1 MERRVDPWIE
11 ELRAGRPDAAWDL
24 FIDGYR
30 RLIFS
35 AIRHFLTDP
44 DDVMDVFAHACEALH
59 RDGLARLRRYS
70 EADPPTARFSSWLV
84 VVVRHLTVDWL
95 RHRDG
100 RHRRTAPDGLSPL
113 QQQIFQ
119 HVFVAGDSHEAC
131 FQRLRLGPAPPSSR
145 EFHDALTATYRRV
158 QDGGGLPVQTVRRAP
173 AEAGRAAHDTAILL
187 SPLPTPEDSTVATA
201 SARQVQALLEE
212 LEPAD
217 RLAIQLFVVDEL
229 PAAEVARIVGWPNAK
244 MVYNRVSRGL
254 ASVRGKLEEAGIRRA
269 DL

>member
-1 MERRVDPWIE
+1 MERRVDAWIE
-11 ELRAGRPDAAWDL
+11 ELRAGRPDPAWDL

-59 RDGLARLRRYS
+59 RDDLARLRRYT

-84 VVVRHLTVDWL
+84 VVIRHLTVDWL

-100 RHRRTAPDGLSPL
+100 RRRPAAPNGLTPL
-113 QQQIFQ
+113 QQQIFH
-119 HVFVAGDSHEAC
+119 HVFVAGQSHEEC
-131 FQRLRLGPAPPSSR
+131 FQRLQLGPRPVSSR
-145 EFHDALTATYRRV
+145 EFTDALTGTYRQV
-158 QDGGGLPVQTVRRAP
+158 QADGGLPIQAVRRTA
-173 AEAGRAAHDTAILL
+173 AEARRSGTEAATLL

-201 SARQVQALLEE
+201 SAHQVRSLLEE
-212 LEPAD
+212 LDPAD

-244 MVYNRVSRGL
+244 MVYNRVARGL
-254 ASVRGKLEEAGIRRA
+254 ASVRRKLEQAGIRRA

>member
-1 MERRVDPWIE
+1 MERRVDAWIE

-35 AIRHFLTDP
+35 AIRHFLTEP
-44 DDVMDVFAHACEALH
+44 DDVMDVFAFACEALH
-59 RDGLARLRRYS
+59 RDDLARLRRYT

-100 RHRRTAPDGLSPL
+100 RRRRTAPDGLSPL

-119 HVFVAGDSHEAC
+119 HVFVAGASHEEC
-131 FQRLRLGPAPPSSR
+131 FQRLRLGSAPLTSR
-145 EFHDALTATYRRV
+145 EFTDALTATYRRV
-158 QDGGGLPVQTVRRAP
+158 QADGGLPVQTVRRAP
-173 AEAGRAAHDTAILL
+173 ADAGRTGADAAVLF

-201 SARQVQALLEE
+201 SARQVQALLAE

-254 ASVRGKLEEAGIRRA
+254 ASVRRRLEQAGIGRT